1 MDTFYPVVP
10 WTHYL
15 CAGLA
20 GFFLSVA
27 LIAAWLLVRDIIVNR
42 PKRLTLPV
50 RNFGPERDHIR
61 IIGPDNDTTSEES
74 E

>member
-1 MDTFYPVVP
+1 METFYPAVP

-27 LIAAWLLVRDIIVNR
+27 LIAAWFLVRDILTNR
-42 PKRLTLPV
+42 SNKITLPV
-50 RNFGPERDHIR
+50 HNFGPERDHIR
-61 IIGPDNDTTSEES
+61 IIGPDDKEAE
-74 E
+74 

>member
-1 MDTFYPVVP
+1 METFYPVVP

-27 LIAAWLLVRDIIVNR
+27 LIALWFLIRDIVVNR
-42 PKRLTLPV
+42 TDRITLPV
-50 RNFGPERDHIR
+50 HDVGPERDHIR
-61 IIGPDNDTTSEES
+61 IIGPDNNKAEES

>member
-1 MDTFYPVVP
+1 MVHAVP

-15 CAGLA
+15 LAGLA

-50 RNFGPERDHIR
+50 WNFGPERDHIR
-61 IIGPDNDTTSEES
+61 IIGPDNNEAREDTSV
-74 E
+74 

>member
-27 LIAAWLLVRDIIVNR
+27 LIAAWFLVRDILTNR
-42 PKRLTLPV
+42 SNKITLPV
-50 RNFGPERDHIR
+50 YDFGPERDDIR
-61 IIGPDNDTTSEES
+61 IIGPDSKEAQ
-74 E
+74 

>member
-27 LIAAWLLVRDIIVNR
+27 LIALWFLVRDILTNR
-42 PKRLTLPV
+42 SNKITLPDWD
-50 RNFGPERDHIR
+50 FQPERDEIR
-61 IIGPDNDTTSEES
+61 IIGPDSKETQ
-74 E
+74 